1 MREYLNF
8 ASHIGTLIVTFLVS
22 ISLLFLVFPII
33 PINGESLDVQS
44 WYTYDEAMTLLEGY
58 GSDGRTIY
66 LWSSLLMDT
75 LFPVMYVTF
84 LAGLIHRFRLSDRMW
99 WVALIPL
106 VAGILDLTENVQIS
120 LMLIS
125 YPDVGELQ
133 TATAA
138 IFTAA
143 KHWMFYISGIIAL
156 ALLAVSSARAFRR
169 RFAK

>member
-8 ASHIGTLIVTFLVS
+8 ASHTGTLVVTFLVS
-22 ISLLFLVFPII
+22 ISLLFLVFPVI

-44 WYTYDEAMTLLEGY
+44 WYTHDEAMTLLEGY

-66 LWSSLLMDT
+66 LWSSLLLDT

-84 LAGLIHRFRLSDRMW
+84 LAGLIHRFRLSDRAW
-99 WVALIPL
+99 RVALIPVL
-106 VAGILDLTENVQIS
+106 AGILDLSENVQIS
-120 LMLIS
+120 LMLTS
-125 YPDVGELQ
+125 YPDIGELQ
-133 TATAA
+133 ATSAA

-156 ALLAVSSARAFRR
+156 TLVALGAIKAVWR
-169 RFAK
+169 RFAN